1 MRRGNGKLVLPP
13 EEPGAREGEGGL
25 WVEARAARQCPQG
38 MLDLADRIRLLAL
51 EGVCL
56 KRREDLDQELGEGLE
71 APEEGGERSN
81 ENLFIAHAQVL
92 LT

>member
-13 EEPGAREGEGGL
+13 EELGAREGEGEA
-25 WVEARAARQCPQG
+25 WEEARAARLRPQG
-38 MLDLADRIRLLAL
+38 MLDSADRIRRLAL
-51 EGVCL
+51 AGVRL
-56 KRREDLDQELGEGLE
+56 KRGEDLHQELGEGLE

-81 ENLFIAHAQVL
+81 ENLFILHAQWL